1 MLFIATAMLVAI
13 MTLGACDSQQASTP
27 SPTTA
32 PTQTVVATA
41 SPTSGQATA
50 TPAPTTMPTTPAG
63 GSTTI
68 SFETTGTIAGIREL
82 LSIDENGNTQYE
94 DRNTTTKQGTITAQQ
109 YAALIAQISKADFFN
124 LEDRYDAGTVSDDT
138 YYKITVQQDGKTK
151 SVTVAGVGG
160 ENLTPQP
167 LQDLI
172 TMLKAIQD
180 ASE

>member
-1 MLFIATAMLVAI
+1 MLRRPLMLFIATAMIVAI

-27 SPTTA
+27 SPTAA

-41 SPTSGQATA
+41 SP
-50 TPAPTTMPTTPAG
+50 APTTMPTNPAG
-63 GSTTI
+63 GGTTI

-82 LSIDENGNTQYE
+82 LSIDESGNTQYE
-94 DRNTTTKQGTITAQQ
+94 DRNTPTKQGTITAQQ
-109 YAALIAQISKADFFN
+109 YAALVAQVSKADFFN

-160 ENLTPQP
+160 EDLTPQS

-180 ASE
+180 ASD